1 MLRTIILISLV
12 VVGSVMVKAEV
23 DPGRTANA
31 ALMQLQDCLDM
42 RVTRSVSLPAV
53 GSESGLSVRG
63 LGATLG
69 IGLMTIMFFVPAA
82 LLSELLMS
90 RGESR
95 DSSGTV

>member
-1 MLRTIILISLV
+1 MLRTIILLSLV

-23 DPGRTANA
+23 DPGRTVNA
-31 ALMQLQDCLDM
+31 ALVQIQDCLDM
-42 RVTRSVSLPAV
+42 RVTRSVSIPAPV
-53 GSESGLSVRG
+53 SGSGLSVRG

-82 LLSELLMS
+82 LLSELLMN
-90 RGESR
+90 RGEAR